1 MSRTLIV
8 IASASAL
15 LMALSACG
23 TDVTGKPTP
32 TGSPTFTSEPQGAVP
47 KRPAELKVDG
57 VDACKLLTE
66 NQMSEVKVATTVPD
80 QFDSV
85 DDKKQAGC
93 FYENGNNYSYIVLP
107 ATNKGINYWLGGTGN
122 VTAKLIDVSG
132 YGAAEITF
140 TGVEKVD
147 CAVAVDVA
155 DSQQLYVSYKP
166 RVKKDES
173 QQQMCA
179 NAKKAAALALETL
192 KTLK

>member
-1 MSRTLIV
+1 MP
-8 IASASAL
+8 
-15 LMALSACG
+15 
-23 TDVTGKPTP
+23 GKPTP
-32 TGSPTFTSEPQGAVP
+32 TGSPISSSESSGDLP
-47 KRPAELKVDG
+47 KRPAELKLDG

-66 NQMSEVKVATTVPD
+66 SQMSEIKVATTVPD

-93 FYENGNNYSYIVLP
+93 FYENGNSYSYIVLP
-107 ATNKGINYWLGGTGN
+107 ATNKGIKYWLDGTGN
-122 VTAKLIDVSG
+122 VTAKLVDVSG

-155 DSQQLYVSYKP
+155 ESQQLYVSYKP

-179 NAKKAAALALETL
+179 NAKAAAALALETL
-192 KTLK
+192 KTRK